1 MFKKNKKTVVE
12 LKNGKEVAYL
22 LYLSTKWVEI
32 ESASKEWSVRFWKS
46 TNEYGLINL
55 LVKNG
60 EIEQVTE
67 IARAFYLSRLLIHAE
82 PIFSKKGS
90 PVVGENGVQIAEM
103 KVLKDFYS
111 SLERMTRR
119 TASQSGNTKNGSI
132 ILAEE
137 KVLHEKT
144 AESIQELENIKKDG
158 QK

>member
-1 MFKKNKKTVVE
+1 MNLFTKQIELSGGGGTSYRLLMKND
-12 LKNGKEVAYL
+12 YL
-22 LYLSTKWVEI
+22 TI

-60 EIEQVTE
+60 EIAQITE

-82 PIFSKKGS
+82 PVFSKKGS